1 MKLVPMIDPTLRIAR
16 MVQPYLFQNS
26 FVFTDLPVKD
36 ISLVQACIKTDRRK
50 RGDLLFRQGEF
61 PKGAYW
67 VQSGKVK
74 IFQETLAGQ
83 RQTLYIYSDGDIIA
97 HRQLIAEEVNP
108 VSAVLL
114 EDATVRFI
122 SNERFRELL
131 NASPFF
137 ARNLL
142 TALARDF
149 TVWMNR
155 TTVFTQYPVRYR
167 LMLALLILYEQ
178 YRRSGSPPGVV
189 TMTRTELS
197 EYVGATLETV
207 VRVLNN
213 LKTNNL
219 VHIHGRRI
227 LLPNPIGLLD
237 VLQAEVI

>member
-1 MKLVPMIDPTLRIAR
+1 MTDPALRIAR

-26 FVFTDLPVKD
+26 FIFTELPLKD
-36 ISLVQACIKTDRRK
+36 IAMVQSGIKTELRK

-67 VQSGKVK
+67 LQSGKVK
-74 IFQETLAGQ
+74 IFQETLSGQ

-97 HRQLIAEEVNP
+97 HRQLIAGETNP

-114 EDATVRFI
+114 EDAKI
-122 SNERFRELL
+122 GLIPSEAFRELL
-131 NASPFF
+131 YASPFF

-155 TTVFTQYPVRYR
+155 TTVFTQYPVRRR
-167 LMLALLILYEQ
+167 LILALLILYEQ

-197 EYVGATLETV
+197 EYVGASLETV
-207 VRVLNN
+207 VRVLNT
-213 LKTNNL
+213 LKASNL
-219 VHIHGRRI
+219 VRIHGRRI
-227 LLPNPIGLLD
+227 LLPNPIGLVD
-237 VLQAEVI
+237 ILQAADV